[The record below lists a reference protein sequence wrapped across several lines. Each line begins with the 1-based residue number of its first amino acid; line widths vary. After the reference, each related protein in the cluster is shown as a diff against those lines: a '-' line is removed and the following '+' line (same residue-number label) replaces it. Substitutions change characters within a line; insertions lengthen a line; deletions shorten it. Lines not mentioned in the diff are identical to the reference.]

1 MGTEG
6 RFRSSAGTIA
16 SIKLS
21 MASMKLSSAGSV
33 HWLVA
38 ESLRSNPEIG
48 PTISD
53 RCAGHPVF
61 RRQLRCPPR
70 SWWPICRRADHLSP
84 SHFFLAGIP
93 SAGELQPPALQQRPL
108 AQVRPASAEVPTAAE
123 GEARLPCWQ
132 PAVMAAALRA

>member
-38 ESLRSNPEIG
+38 ELLRSNPEIG

-53 RCAGHPVF
+53 RCA
-61 RRQLRCPPR
+61 R
-70 SWWPICRRADHLSP
+70 SSRVSP
-84 SHFFLAGIP
+84 SAAV
-93 SAGELQPPALQQRPL
+93 SAAVLVAYLQ
-108 AQVRPASAEVPTAAE
+108 T
-123 GEARLPCWQ
+123 G
-132 PAVMAAALRA
+132 